1 LGLVADT
8 SDQKQ
13 SDGEDRIVSKILF
26 VDDDDRILKG
36 IKRMLWHTD
45 YPWKTA
51 FATSG
56 AEALRML
63 DQDTYDVIVSDMRMP
78 NMDGAS
84 LLAEVRDKY
93 PEVIRIIL
101 SGYSEEEAVLRTV
114 GPAHQFL
121 AKPCNSEQLIET
133 INASLNLHQLL
144 KDEGFR
150 KLVGGM
156 KNLPSLPDV
165 YAKFLGALQD
175 EYSSSKTIAEIISQ
189 DVALTAETLKLTN
202 SAFFGLPQQV
212 RSLEQAVSLLGTETM
227 RALVLVAGFYGQYQG
242 DSEIG
247 ARIRVLSQ
255 RCLEIGMTAQL
266 IAKSLG
272 LEGRDVDFASC
283 AGVLSHIGTLA
294 LLANERD
301 RYKQVVQQI
310 EQGGKTVIEAERKV
324 LGCTHQEIGAYLL
337 GVWGFSDPIVAAV
350 AYHHEPSCSVSRALS
365 PLTAVHLAQE
375 FVKPHPNET
384 AGDAAWIAGMDE
396 AYLKELEL
404 PKTVTQLLVE
414 FEKTRTWSHGVG
426 EPPPDA
432 VD

>member
-1 LGLVADT
+1 MVANKT
-8 SDQKQ
+8 DQKK
-13 SDGEDRIVSKILF
+13 SDREGRVVFKILF

-45 YPWKTA
+45 YPWKA
-51 FATSG
+51 VFANSG
-56 AEALRML
+56 AEALQML

-144 KDEGFR
+144 KKEEFR

-156 KNLPSLPDV
+156 KNLPSPPDV

-175 EYSSSKTIAEIISQ
+175 EYTSSKTIADIISQ

-212 RSLEQAVSLLGTETM
+212 RNLEQAVSLLGIETL

-242 DSEIG
+242 DSESG

-255 RCLEIGMTAQL
+255 RCLEIGMAAQL
-266 IAKSLG
+266 IAKLLG
-272 LEGRDVDFASC
+272 LEGRDVGFASC

-294 LLANERD
+294 LLANERS
-301 RYKQVVQQI
+301 RYKQVIQLI
-310 EQGGKTVIEAERKV
+310 EEGGKTVIEAERKV

-350 AYHHEPSCSVSRALS
+350 AYHHEPSSYIPRVLI

-375 FVKPHPNET
+375 FVKPHPDEAT
-384 AGDAAWIAGMDE
+384 GDAAWIAGMDE
-396 AYLKELEL
+396 AYLKEVGLS
-404 PKTVTQLLVE
+404 KTVPQLLAE
-414 FEKTRTWSHGVG
+414 FEKTRTWKAH
-426 EPPPDA
+426 
-432 VD
+432 